1 MATEVIVTADFETW
15 WDGLDV
21 EEQKSVAVVVA
32 MLEERGATLPFP
44 YSSGIAGS
52 RKLRELRIQHAGEP
66 YRVLYAFDPKRNAI
80 LLLGGNKTG
89 VGHWYDTY
97 VPKAEKLFAAYLK
110 ESRQADYSIFTSGAY
125 RATAPDAAFPQEKP
139 HFATPSCS
147 E

>member
-1 MATEVIVTADFETW
+1 MATEVIVTAEFETW

-44 YSSGIAGS
+44 YSSGITGS
-52 RKLRELRIQHAGEP
+52 TKLCELRIQHTGKP

-89 VGHWYDTY
+89 TGRWYDTHI
-97 VPKAEKLFAAYLK
+97 PKAEKLFAAYLR
-110 ESRQADYSIFTSGAY
+110 ESGQA
-125 RATAPDAAFPQEKP
+125 E
-139 HFATPSCS
+139 
-147 E
+147 